1 MTPAKGSIG
10 ALPTDPV
17 TVTVVMGDLDSV
29 SVTDPGGTKVP
40 GSIDGAR
47 WRSTEGARLKPS
59 TTYTVRVRA
68 TGTDGTP
75 AAFTGS
81 FTTRTPKVTATY
93 SLPYGDSTVGT
104 GMPATVQFDS
114 SVETPAMRREIE
126 KRVRITTTPRTEGS
140 WGWLDDRQLMWRPK
154 TYWQPGTKV
163 TVRTPFTGFQTGKD
177 KWVANDDGGTMT
189 IGRSMTSLVDMN
201 KHVMTVKRDGAV
213 VRRIPVSTGRPG
225 PETETRS
232 GVKVVM
238 SKEPTVTMDSATV
251 GIEKGE
257 PGYYKLD
264 TRWNMRVTWTGEYLH
279 SAPWSVGSQGS
290 SNVSHGCVNM
300 APENAKWMFD
310 NSMIGDVVDFTGSSR
325 VFQPTEGIG
334 VWQYSWAEWQKR
346 SALR

>member
-1 MTPAKGSIG
+1 
-10 ALPTDPV
+10 
-17 TVTVVMGDLDSV
+17 
-29 SVTDPGGTKVP
+29 
-40 GSIDGAR
+40 
-47 WRSTEGARLKPS
+47 
-59 TTYTVRVRA
+59 
-68 TGTDGTP
+68 
-75 AAFTGS
+75 
-81 FTTRTPKVTATY
+81 
-93 SLPYGDSTVGT
+93 
-104 GMPATVQFDS
+104 MPATVQFDS
-114 SVETPAMRREIE
+114 PVETPAMRREIE

>member
-1 MTPAKGSIG
+1 
-10 ALPTDPV
+10 
-17 TVTVVMGDLDSV
+17 
-29 SVTDPGGTKVP
+29 
-40 GSIDGAR
+40 
-47 WRSTEGARLKPS
+47 
-59 TTYTVRVRA
+59 
-68 TGTDGTP
+68 
-75 AAFTGS
+75 
-81 FTTRTPKVTATY
+81 
-93 SLPYGDSTVGT
+93 
-104 GMPATVQFDS
+104 
-114 SVETPAMRREIE
+114 
-126 KRVRITTTPRTEGS
+126 
-140 WGWLDDRQLMWRPK
+140 
-154 TYWQPGTKV
+154 
-163 TVRTPFTGFQTGKD
+163 
-177 KWVANDDGGTMT
+177 
-189 IGRSMTSLVDMN
+189 
-201 KHVMTVKRDGAV
+201 
-213 VRRIPVSTGRPG
+213 
-225 PETETRS
+225 
-232 GVKVVM
+232 M